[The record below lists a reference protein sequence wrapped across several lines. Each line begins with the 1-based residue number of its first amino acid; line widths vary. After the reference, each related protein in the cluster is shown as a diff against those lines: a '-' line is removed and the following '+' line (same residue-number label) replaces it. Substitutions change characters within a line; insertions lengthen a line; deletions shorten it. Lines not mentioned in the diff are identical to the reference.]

1 MESEQ
6 AALPG
11 LALAQASCSPADGAE
26 SSEKDTAGGRA
37 SKPRFQQINREQLF
51 WRMVDVGRLIPE
63 DHPARA
69 IWEFVG
75 ELDLTGYTGQIRAVE
90 GMAGR
95 PSLNPQLLISLWIYA
110 YSQGVGSARA
120 IERLCEFDPA
130 YQWLTGTAVVNA
142 HSLSD
147 FRVENEEALKGLFV
161 QVLALLSA
169 DGLITLERVMQDGT
183 KIRASAASDSFR
195 SKERIEQAMKAA
207 LEQVEA
213 INQLPEEESS
223 RRTAKARERAQR
235 ERTERLGSALD
246 EFEKL
251 QAEGSVKDKKRTR
264 VSTTDPEARVMK
276 QPDGGFAP
284 SYNVQVNTD
293 AAHGVIVAVDVTQ
306 AGNDFDQLT
315 PGVERV
321 EQNLGE
327 TPEQVVADGGYVSR
341 DNIVEMKSRGV
352 EFIGP
357 QCDQE
362 GKGKSS
368 YERRG
373 VSPQYHSSLFVY
385 DAATDSFRCPQG
397 KTLHYEGSDERN
409 SQVSYKYRADL
420 GDCQAC
426 PAKGQCCPGNQ
437 VTGRSV
443 QRTEELPEV
452 AEFRQK
458 MQTEEARKIYRQRSQ
473 VAETPN
479 LWIKAKFRLRQFS
492 VRGLRNVGMEAL
504 WACLTYNIRQWIRL
518 RWRSEGAVATA
529 TA

>member
-1 MESEQ
+1 MGSEQ

-11 LALAQASCSPADGAE
+11 LALAQETYSPADGAA
-26 SSEKDTAGGRA
+26 SSKEDKGEKAA
-37 SKPRFQQINREQLF
+37 KPRFQQIDREQLF
-51 WRMVDVGRLIPE
+51 WRMVDVERLILD

-75 ELDLTGYTGQIRAVE
+75 KLDLSGYTVQIRAVE

-130 YQWLTGTAVVNA
+130 YQWLTGTVVVNA

-183 KIRASAASDSFR
+183 KIKASAASNSFR
-195 SKERIEQAMKAA
+195 GKERIEMAMKAA

-213 INQLPEEESS
+213 VNQMPEEESS
-223 RRTAKARERAQR
+223 LRTAKARERAQR
-235 ERTERLGSALD
+235 ERRERLGAALN

-251 QAEGSVKDKKRTR
+251 QAEGKVKDKKKTR
-264 VSTTDPEARVMK
+264 VSMTDPEARVMK

-284 SYNVQVNTD
+284 SYNAQVNTD

-306 AGNDFDQLT
+306 AGNDFEQLA
-315 PGVERV
+315 PGVDRV
-321 EQNLGE
+321 EQNLGK
-327 TPEQVVADGGYVSR
+327 TPDQAVADGGYVSR
-341 DNIVEMKSRGV
+341 DNIVEMKLRGV

-357 QCDQE
+357 QCDEE

-368 YERRG
+368 YEGRG
-373 VSPQYHSSLFVY
+373 VSPEYYSSLFVY
-385 DAATDSFRCPQG
+385 DAATNSFRCPQG
-397 KTLHYEGSDERN
+397 KTLDYEGKDESN
-409 SQVSYKYRADL
+409 SQVSHRYRAEMA
-420 GDCQAC
+420 DCQAC

-443 QRTEELPEV
+443 HRTEELPEV

-458 MQTEEARKIYRQRSQ
+458 MQSEEARKIYRQRAQ

-479 LWIKAKFRLRQFS
+479 LWIKAKFGLRQFS
-492 VRGLRNVGMEAL
+492 VRGLKKVGMEAL
-504 WACLTYNIRQWIRL
+504 WACLTYNMRLWIRL
-518 RWRSEGAVATA
+518 RWRKEGAVATA